1 MEVIMVQYSQEY
13 IKEIIKA
20 LDSRAF
26 LENEY
31 EIEFVESGNN
41 WLNCSCPFPDHN
53 DRSPSFGYNIES
65 DHFNCFGCGETG
77 NLIHLVQKIESIS
90 FPAAIQKLSIAAGVS
105 DQAEEYEMSLTVN
118 KIRST
123 INDYLNRSFSSGLIG
138 GLNKSTYLFALTDRI
153 HKYQSK
159 YPFLEDFFERVYRDI
174 DDAYNINDTD
184 KLNLIWNKIGNKV
197 KEHAK
202 RYMG

>member
-1 MEVIMVQYSQEY
+1 MVQYSQEY
-13 IKEIIKA
+13 IKEILKA

-31 EIEFVESGNN
+31 DIEFVESGNN

-53 DRSPSFGYNIES
+53 DRSPSFGYNLES
-65 DHFNCFGCGETG
+65 DYFNCFGCGETG
-77 NLIHLVQKIESIS
+77 NLINLVQKIESIS
-90 FPAAIQKLSIAAGVS
+90 FPAAIQKLSICAGIS

-123 INDYLNRSFSSGLIG
+123 INDYLNRSFTSGLIG
-138 GLNKSTYLFALTDRI
+138 GLNKNTYLFALTDRI
-153 HKYQSK
+153 HKYQIK
-159 YPFLEDFFERVYRDI
+159 YPFLDDFFERVYLDV

-184 KLNLIWNKIGNKV
+184 KLNLIWNKIGDKV

-202 RYMG
+202 RHMG